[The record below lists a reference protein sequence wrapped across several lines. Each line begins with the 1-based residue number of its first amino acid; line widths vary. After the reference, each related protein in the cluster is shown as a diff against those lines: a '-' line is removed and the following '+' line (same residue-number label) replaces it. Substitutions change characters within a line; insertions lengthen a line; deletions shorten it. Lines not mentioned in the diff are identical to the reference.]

1 MCVCVVCVQV
11 FLRETIEER
20 RESCAR
26 QLEVEE
32 EEEAVLQ
39 GEMAP
44 TIGIRAL
51 LIRGGDDS
59 AGGCGRRGGGRRQWL
74 RRR

>member
-1 MCVCVVCVQV
+1 MCVVCVQV

-32 EEEAVLQ
+32 EERRCEEA
-39 GEMAP
+39 AP
-44 TIGIRAL
+44 TIGIHSL
-51 LIRGGDDS
+51 VD
-59 AGGCGRRGGGRRQWL
+59 L
-74 RRR
+74 R

>member
-32 EEEAVLQ
+32 EEA
-39 GEMAP
+39 
-44 TIGIRAL
+44 AL
-51 LIRGGDDS
+51 REGGANNWHQSLVDPW
-59 AGGCGRRGGGRRQWL
+59 R
-74 RRR
+74 